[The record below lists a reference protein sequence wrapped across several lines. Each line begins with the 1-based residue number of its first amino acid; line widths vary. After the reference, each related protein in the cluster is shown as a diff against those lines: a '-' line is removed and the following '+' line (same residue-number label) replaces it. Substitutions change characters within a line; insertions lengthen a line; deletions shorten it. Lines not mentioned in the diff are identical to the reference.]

1 MYYELSVIEYISTEQ
16 QLQDLM
22 RVSISVETVMR
33 NVSVGAFPGARDN
46 TGRIDNRR
54 DEGKVSLFECR

>member
-22 RVSISVETVMR
+22 RVGREDCDKECFCRRYFLEQETTREESTIDVMKEKL
-33 NVSVGAFPGARDN
+33 VCSSA
-46 TGRIDNRR
+46 
-54 DEGKVSLFECR
+54 